1 VVLEIAGALAGV
13 ALGWV
18 LFSSRSSEK
27 TVD

>member
-1 VVLEIAGALAGV
+1 VLEIAGALAGV

-18 LFSSRSSEK
+18 LFSSRSLEK